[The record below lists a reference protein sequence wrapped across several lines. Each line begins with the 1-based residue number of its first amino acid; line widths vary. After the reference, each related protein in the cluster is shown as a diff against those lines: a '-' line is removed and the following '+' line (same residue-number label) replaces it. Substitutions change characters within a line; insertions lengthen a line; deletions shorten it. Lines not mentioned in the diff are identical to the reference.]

1 MKRGAKGRG
10 PRQITKKIVF
20 LGAGNM
26 AEALISGL
34 VAGRVAPSSSITAT
48 DMRPERLAYLRRK
61 RGIKTERDNRA
72 AVRNADILVIAVK
85 PQHIEALL
93 NETGTS
99 VRRTQLVISI
109 AAGITTEYI
118 ERFVPAG
125 TPVIRVMP
133 NTPALLGAGAIAI
146 AAGRNAKRGHMAL
159 AKKFFAASGS
169 VVELPEDRINAV
181 TALSGSGPAYVFLL
195 AEAMEQA
202 GIAMGL
208 PADVAALLA
217 RQTVYGSG
225 LMLGKLPAP
234 AAELRKNVT
243 SPGGTTAA
251 AIEIFA
257 AKGFHE
263 LVRLALEGARDRAR
277 ELAK

>member
-263 LVRLALEGARDRAR
+263 LVRCALEGARDRAR